1 MKKSYVMNHVIKY
14 NMDPN
19 MDLNYSRKIGPEIQK
34 VENIEG
40 LSKCHSINSTYAQ
53 VFKAR

>member
-1 MKKSYVMNHVIKY
+1 MNHVIKY

-19 MDLNYSRKIGPEIQK
+19 MDLNYSRKIGLEIQK